1 MTGRTPGPW
10 RWGGNT
16 SGPIYLSTTGHGR
29 IMVMAF
35 NRLGMQDAQPCFPVW
50 SEDAARLGLLENATA
65 VAVREAPYRDQIA
78 DLDCSHARYLCRS
91 WEYVEALLGEV
102 DRLRTQLRD
111 RDPSEVW

>member
-29 IMVMAF
+29 ITVMAF
-35 NRLGMQDAQPCFPVW
+35 DRLGMRDAQPCFQVW
-50 SEDAARLGLLENATA
+50 SRGDRFGWMENATT
-65 VAVREAPYRDQIA
+65 VAVREAPHRDQVA
-78 DLDCSHARYLCRS
+78 DLDCSHARYLSRS

-111 RDPSEVW
+111 RDPSEAW